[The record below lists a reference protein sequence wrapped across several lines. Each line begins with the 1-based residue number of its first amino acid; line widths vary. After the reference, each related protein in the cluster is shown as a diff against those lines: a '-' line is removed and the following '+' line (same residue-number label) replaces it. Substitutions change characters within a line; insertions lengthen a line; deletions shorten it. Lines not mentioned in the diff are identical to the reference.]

1 MIVACY
7 CCRRGAEERQSRIG
21 ELWNSCRAGVSRA
34 VEFVS
39 SDLREVL
46 GGWLGPRPASQC
58 SYLDVDPNIKS
69 HKIIFKKIVQRGTMT
84 PYEFKFYDP
93 THTIAGIAYAPQDDK
108 TSSPE
113 AEVVDG
119 GIGCHLVVIRL

>member
-7 CCRRGAEERQSRIG
+7 CCRGSAEERQSRIG
-21 ELWNSCRAGVSRA
+21 ELWNSCRAGVTRA
-34 VEFVS
+34 VEFV
-39 SDLREVL
+39 

-58 SYLDVDPNIKS
+58 SFLDVDPNIKS
-69 HKIIFKKIVQRGTMT
+69 HKIIFKKIVQRGTVT

-93 THTIAGIAYAPQDDK
+93 THIIAGIACGPQDDK

-119 GIGCHLVVIRL
+119 GIGCHLGVIRL